1 MYNKNNMSIFNK
13 TQNGQVSFDTKQ
25 QMNTKQK
32 SILTMSFVKA
42 GLGFLIIGVLSF
54 LFGFIWY
61 YSFMNNLKPDFANV
75 LVVTV
80 FSIAI
85 ALIIISSFIS
95 MIWSLKIFERSMG
108 FNITVWIIF
117 ILGQSLGFSLI
128 IFLFGAYLMLVAFGI
143 GAFACF
149 LLSLIGYFIS
159 NKTAYTLQKIEYVL
173 SFVCM
178 GVFFIFM
185 IVTICFA
192 VLGNSITF
200 FNVHVWIYFVLFTVF
215 ILLMVISIIRLV
227 NQIKNCSQFAEI
239 TDASSGR
246 ISHQLSWLFGYI
258 LLSQFIEI
266 VWYIVY
272 ILIVIRGFRR
282 V

>member
-1 MYNKNNMSIFNK
+1 
-13 TQNGQVSFDTKQ
+13 
-25 QMNTKQK
+25 
-32 SILTMSFVKA
+32 
-42 GLGFLIIGVLSF
+42 
-54 LFGFIWY
+54 
-61 YSFMNNLKPDFANV
+61 
-75 LVVTV
+75 
-80 FSIAI
+80 
-85 ALIIISSFIS
+85 
-95 MIWSLKIFERSMG
+95 MG

-178 GVFFIFM
+178 GLFFIFM

-200 FNVHVWIYFVLFTVF
+200 FNVYV
-215 ILLMVISIIRLV
+215 
-227 NQIKNCSQFAEI
+227 
-239 TDASSGR
+239 
-246 ISHQLSWLFGYI
+246 
-258 LLSQFIEI
+258 
-266 VWYIVY
+266 
-272 ILIVIRGFRR
+272 
-282 V
+282 